1 MQSPDDRFY
10 LSSSSDM
17 VEKNMGDV
25 GLSVVAVAHHQ
36 FYFGYSNGDLN
47 FCEQQT
53 VIRAMNPRTLYKGL
67 L

>member
-1 MQSPDDRFY
+1 MQFPDDRFY

-25 GLSVVAVAHHQ
+25 GISVVAVAHYQ
-36 FYFGYSNGDLN
+36 FYFRYSNGD

-53 VIRAMNPRTLYKGL
+53 VTRATNPRTLYKGL